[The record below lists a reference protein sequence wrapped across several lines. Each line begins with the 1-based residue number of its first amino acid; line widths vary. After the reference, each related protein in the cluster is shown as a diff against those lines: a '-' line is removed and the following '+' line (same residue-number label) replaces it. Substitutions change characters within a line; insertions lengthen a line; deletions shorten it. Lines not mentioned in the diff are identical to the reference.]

1 MAVNKKNRFRKFR
14 FGLVLKLTLGVS
26 ASTALVY
33 FVVFR
38 YINHDFEKV
47 AIKESKDLAKTVAYD
62 YGCEVQTEI
71 NSVFFEMRVL
81 SHVFS
86 TYPNIPK
93 SEAKAFLSHH

>member
-1 MAVNKKNRFRKFR
+1 MAVNKKYRLRKFR
-14 FGLVLKLTLGVS
+14 FSLVLKLTLGIS

-33 FVVFR
+33 FLVFR

-71 NSVFFEMRVL
+71 NSILFELRVL
-81 SHVFS
+81 SHAFS
-86 TYPNIPK
+86 TYPNIPE
-93 SEAKAFLSHH
+93 SEAKVF